1 LGIEVHN
8 TIEAQEIQ
16 LIRSAAELL
25 FTNGQST
32 KKLIHDLRMLMSKM
46 GYECKII
53 PQWSGLIIE
62 MEGVEKSQSNHV
74 NIINSHPSGVQMNKV
89 KLGTLVIHQ
98 FVAGSINLERA
109 IDEIHKVDQSAP
121 CSLMRFISMSAI
133 GAAALGVIFGI
144 MDTQILSLVMLS
156 AGIGALLR
164 RLVAKVSINYYSQVL
179 VASIFTGVFG
189 SIIHAYQLAPA
200 SAFIF
205 LCPCMILVPGPHL
218 LNGVFD
224 IARGD
229 IGIGQSRLAYATTIV
244 LVICVGLVGSLVVH
258 HQTLTQYVAVGQ
270 VPFLYLLGAVCAV
283 VAAYGSFFSM
293 TWRDLLL
300 PILIGVTAF
309 LFRYFF
315 ESQDG
320 ISVVTGVFI
329 ASLVAGVMA
338 SLLAAKTQ
346 LPFAALA
353 FAAVVAMIPGS
364 YLFRMAYYLFNF
376 YQLDLGS
383 AAQEGL
389 MALNQGIT
397 AALIVIAISLGVV
410 LPKLCIDHFLDKRLP

>member
-1 LGIEVHN
+1 MHN
-8 TIEAQEIQ
+8 KIEAQEIQ
-16 LIRSAAELL
+16 LIRSTAELL

-32 KKLIHDLRMLMSKM
+32 KKLIHDLRMLISKM

-62 MEGVEKSQSNHV
+62 LDGVEKSKPNQV
-74 NIINSHPSGVQMNKV
+74 IIINSHPFGVQMNKV

-98 FVAGSINLERA
+98 FVAEAINLEQA
-109 IDEIHKVDQSAP
+109 INEIQNVGQSAP
-121 CSLMRFISMSAI
+121 CTLMRFIVMSAI
-133 GAAALGVIFGI
+133 GAAALGVIFGV
-144 MDTQILSLVMLS
+144 MDLQILALVMLS

-179 VASIFTGVFG
+179 VASVFTGLFG
-189 SIIHAYQLAPA
+189 SVSHAYQLAPA

-229 IGIGQSRLAYATTIV
+229 IGIGQSRLAYAITIV
-244 LVICVGLVGSLVVH
+244 LVISVGLVGSLVAH
-258 HQTLTQYVAVGQ
+258 HQTLTQYVSVGE
-270 VPFLYLLGAVCAV
+270 VPFLYLLLAVCAV
-283 VAAYGSFFSM
+283 VSAYGSFFSM

-300 PILIGVTAF
+300 PVLIGVTAF

-315 ESQDG
+315 ESRDG
-320 ISVVTGVFI
+320 VSVVTGVLI

-338 SLLAAKTQ
+338 SLLASKTQ

-364 YLFRMAYYLFNF
+364 YLFKMAYYMFNF
-376 YQLDLGS
+376 YQKDLGS
-383 AAQEGL
+383 SAQEGL
-389 MALNQGIT
+389 MALNQGTT
-397 AALIVIAISLGVV
+397 ALFIVLAISLGVI
-410 LPKLCIDHFLDKRLP
+410 LPKLCIDHFLDKKNL